1 MVDETVNGS
10 ESTDSICPWCSARYT
25 GDPETCPSCGAALAA
40 DPATDPALPGL
51 TAIDPAAIVRSKAQ
65 ASRPRNRLL
74 SWISGDYPD
83 DAGTTAQAGALAP
96 PPVEVRREIFRLELE
111 AEVANLQAEADALMA
126 EATAEG
132 RAPNVGAATAAA
144 AATVVAELD
153 AVQIGL
159 EEIDASLD
167 TDPLG
172 SESRVDDGPDEP
184 AAAVDDEARPA

>member
-1 MVDETVNGS
+1 MVDETVSGS

-65 ASRPRNRLL
+65 GGGPRNRLL
-74 SWISGDYPD
+74 SWISGDYAD

-96 PPVEVRREIFRLELE
+96 PPFEVRREILRLELE

-126 EATAEG
+126 EANAEG
-132 RAPNVGAATAAA
+132 RAAGGGAATAAA
-144 AATVVAELD
+144 AATVVADLD
-153 AVQIGL
+153 AVQTGL
-159 EEIDASLD
+159 GAIDTSLD
-167 TDPLG
+167 TDPRRGEPPLG
-172 SESRVDDGPDEP
+172 GRPDDP
-184 AAAVDDEARPA
+184 ATGGDEARPA